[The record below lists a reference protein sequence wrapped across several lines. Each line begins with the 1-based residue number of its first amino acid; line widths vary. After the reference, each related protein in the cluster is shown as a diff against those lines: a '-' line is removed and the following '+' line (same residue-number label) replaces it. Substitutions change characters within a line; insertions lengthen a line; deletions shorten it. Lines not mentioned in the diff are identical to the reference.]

1 MTISEKIQT
10 IAACKI
16 TARETIRDLEAALGV
31 ATAFSV
37 TVRALGLY
45 NELAHIEQDLKAQ
58 AEVET

>member
-1 MTISEKIQT
+1 MTTDEQIQT

-16 TARETIRDLEAALGV
+16 AAHKTIRDLEAALGV
-31 ATAFSV
+31 ATAFSC

-58 AEVET
+58 AEVEV